1 MRTVGLIIEDNPK
14 AEIPKPKAEKDNAKA
29 DKDADKDNSKKSD
42 K

>member
-14 AEIPKPKAEKDNAKA
+14 VEIPKPKAETDNAKA
-29 DKDADKDNSKKSD
+29 DNDADKDNSKKSD

>member
-14 AEIPKPKAEKDNAKA
+14 VEIPKPKAETDNAKA
-29 DKDADKDNSKKSD
+29 DKDKDAKKSD